1 MADLYPRAAILARI
15 ATALRD
21 EPARALP
28 EPQPIFGAEPAA
40 DRATLAARFRD
51 ELKALSGEARFVA
64 TAQELPGALAQFL
77 KDREIASAACQNSIA
92 VRWAL
97 TRLPE
102 GAAFSAADA
111 DKLRVAGARCAVIA
125 AEALLA
131 DTGSV
136 VAAFS
141 TSGERLLPYLPR
153 TCIVIADE
161 SRLHSHMTLEALA
174 PLYARARAGERGEF
188 VIITGP
194 SRSADIEQ
202 TLVLGAHGP
211 QFLVVFIVGVTP

>member
-194 SRSADIEQ
+194 SRSADIEK